1 MRFTQQDT
9 RAIWET
15 VLNSKEFI
23 NQIAEI
29 EDRHPLKRCVDV
41 PFESIVSI
49 NEDFAAHL
57 LERPDESL
65 SIGADVLSSLV
76 SKGDVGIRIIDPPND
91 TLVEISKLRSEHIGR
106 YISVSGLVRKATKV
120 CPNIRVA
127 RFKCARCPA
136 VISEPQDSLTLTEP
150 MECYKEQEGC
160 GRTAGS
166 TKFRLLTEDSYTTDI
181 QKIEI
186 QENPEGLRGGTQPG
200 ILTAYLANEITG
212 KIQPGMRVTL
222 NGTLRMKIDS
232 SRNKSTISET
242 ELDVNSFSIDDGDAE
257 DGRLT
262 EDDMKEINE
271 MSRSPTLLE
280 DLVRSLAPGIQ
291 GYEMEKEAIIY
302 LLVGGVTKYLDSGQ
316 KLRGDIHILLVGDPG
331 VAKSQLIKACVDTSP
346 RGIYA
351 SGKSSSAAGLTAAA
365 TKDDFGEGRWVLE
378 AGALVL
384 ADRGVAGIDELDKM
398 SEQDR
403 SALHEAMEAQQIS
416 VAKAGIVA
424 TLQCRFSMLAGAN
437 PKLGR
442 FDPNE
447 PIAPQIDLPP
457 TLLSRFDLIFAIM
470 DKPNRTRDTAI
481 AEHVLRAHMRA
492 GALKNVHNNDELI
505 NGIIKDTDDLRP
517 KYDQEAIRKYISY
530 ARSLNPVITDAASSG
545 IKDHYLKIR
554 KLGEGEGAT
563 VPITARQL
571 EAYVRLAEASAK
583 LRLSEYVTNVDAER
597 AINIVQY
604 YLSMIT
610 LDPEGSL
617 DIDRLMTG
625 TDHRTRSKIQ
635 IVLGVIRN
643 VGKISEADLFAEC
656 SEKKLEPH
664 EVEDAL
670 KKLKETGQIYEPR
683 VGTYQAMPS

>member
-1 MRFTQQDT
+1 MNFTAEDMESV
-9 RAIWET
+9 WEKIFE
-15 VLNSKEFI
+15 SGEF
-23 NQIAEI
+23 NDQMAEI
-29 EDRHPLKRCVDV
+29 EDRHPVKRCVNV
-41 PFESIVSI
+41 PFQSIV
-49 NEDFAAHL
+49 NAHDEYAIYVL
-57 LERPDESL
+57 KHPDESL
-65 SIGADVLSSLV
+65 HAGVNVLSKIV
-76 SKGDVGIRIIDPPND
+76 TKGDIGIRITDLPSDALID
-91 TLVEISKLRSEHIGR
+91 ISKLRSEHIGKL
-106 YISVSGLVRKATKV
+106 ISISGLVRKVTKV

-136 VISEPQDSLTLTEP
+136 VITEPQDSLTITEP

-166 TKFRLLTEDSYTTDI
+166 TKFKLLAEESYTTDI

-200 ILTAYLANEITG
+200 ILTAYLTHEITG

-222 NGTLRMKIDS
+222 NGILRMKVDS

-242 ELDVNSFSIDDGDAE
+242 ELDVLSYSLDDGDADE
-257 DGRLT
+257 GRLS
-262 EDDMKEINE
+262 EDEINE
-271 MSRSPTLLE
+271 IKRMSISPTLIA
-280 DLVRSLAPGIQ
+280 DLVKSLAPGIQ
-291 GYEMEKEAIIY
+291 GYEFEKEAILY
-302 LLVGGVTKYLDSGQ
+302 LLVGGVTKHLDSGQ

-331 VAKSQLIKACVDTSP
+331 VAKSQLIKAGVDTAP

-384 ADRGVAGIDELDKM
+384 ADRGIAGIDELDKM

-403 SALHEAMEAQQIS
+403 SSLHEAMEAQQIS

-470 DKPNRTRDTAI
+470 DKPNKTRDKAI
-481 AEHVLRAHMRA
+481 AEHVLKAHMRA
-492 GALKNVHNNDELI
+492 GALKNIHNNDEII
-505 NGIIKDTDDLRP
+505 NGILEKTNDLKP
-517 KYDQEAIRKYISY
+517 IYDQETMRKYISY
-530 ARSLNPVITDAASSG
+530 ARNLNPVILPSAEEK
-545 IKDHYLKIR
+545 IIEHYLKIR
-554 KLGEGEGAT
+554 KLGEGENAT

-583 LRLSEYVTNVDAER
+583 LRLSEYVTDRDAEK
-597 AINIVQY
+597 AIGIVQY

-610 LDPEGSL
+610 LDSDGNL
-617 DIDRLMTG
+617 DVDRLMTG
-625 TDHRTRSKIQ
+625 IDHKQKNKLQT
-635 IVLGVIRN
+635 VLGIIRN
-643 VGKISEADLFAEC
+643 FGKISENELFAEC
-656 SEKKLEPH
+656 AEKKLESY
-664 EVEDAL
+664 EVEECV
-670 KKLKETGQIYEPR
+670 KKLKQTGQIYEPR
-683 VGTYQAMPS
+683 IGVYQIFA